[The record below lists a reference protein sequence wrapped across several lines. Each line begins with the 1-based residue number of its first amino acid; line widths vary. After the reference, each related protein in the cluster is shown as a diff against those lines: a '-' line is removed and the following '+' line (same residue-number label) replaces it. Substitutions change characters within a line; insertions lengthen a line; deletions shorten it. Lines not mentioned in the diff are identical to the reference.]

1 MAFLSECF
9 LGKARLVGKNPSPLQ
24 TEVDNWLNSS
34 ASVVYLGSPWLQ
46 PSTPL
51 IATKH
56 QTNLPN
62 HLWDA
67 SFDICY
73 CRSTHLLYYNSSP
86 ASVAAASETFGSKW
100 PAPSASNRVS
110 MKSSIFMPWILEADV
125 GGGRIAR
132 YLHVCQSKKSL
143 CKICIWTRKRLMMS
157 PRLGKTKHSLA
168 FSSFLLKLFQ
178 RSFWP
183 LQLHHV
189 QQSRA
194 WTSWQANAE
203 GGKTWLFKQSRK
215 TSAKAAKGRNY
226 TRIAIWYRTANLML
240 SWESQAVSYPCDAWF
255 CISVVVTSVHF
266 LHVEPRLLV
275 SICWRPSSTSRHS
288 YYIFFDLSAS
298 I

>member
-1 MAFLSECF
+1 MHH
-9 LGKARLVGKNPSPLQ
+9 
-24 TEVDNWLNSS
+24 
-34 ASVVYLGSPWLQ
+34 
-46 PSTPL
+46 L
-51 IATKH
+51 IFATADPH
-56 QTNLPN
+56 T
-62 HLWDA
+62 
-67 SFDICY
+67 FC
-73 CRSTHLLYYNSSP
+73 NSSP

-110 MKSSIFMPWILEADV
+110 MKSSIFMPWILKADV

-143 CKICIWTRKRLMMS
+143 CKICIWTRKRLMMT
-157 PRLGKTKHSLA
+157 PWLGKTKHSLA

-194 WTSWQANAE
+194 STSQCW
-203 GGKTWLFKQSRK
+203 R
-215 TSAKAAKGRNY
+215 
-226 TRIAIWYRTANLML
+226 
-240 SWESQAVSYPCDAWF
+240 WEDVAVQTVPQDISQGSELHSHSHLVSYSKPHVESLSPYHIWF

-266 LHVEPRLLV
+266 LHVEPRFLV

-288 YYIFFDLSAS
+288 Y
-298 I
+298 